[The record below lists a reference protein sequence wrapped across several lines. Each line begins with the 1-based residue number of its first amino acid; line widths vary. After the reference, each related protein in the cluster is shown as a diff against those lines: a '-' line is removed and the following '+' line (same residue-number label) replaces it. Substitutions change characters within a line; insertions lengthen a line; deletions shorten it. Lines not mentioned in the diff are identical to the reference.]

1 MNNARHQ
8 TASHSSD
15 FLKPDSPLSVSEHRR
30 PATSPP
36 QKGCV
41 SYNLQAQDNF
51 EGLGTVGQPVHLT
64 LDLKVPPRHAGIHRV
79 PVLKLEKVKVKFDDM
94 VKCGKLKKADQPTN
108 WRSNMTV
115 RENVLSNG
123 TTEVCLDPSQ
133 TLNKAMIILGY
144 QIPTIQ
150 EILPRLSLEKHKNF
164 SIFNTLDG
172 LTQVVLT
179 DESSLLT
186 TPWGRYC

>member
-1 MNNARHQ
+1 M
-8 TASHSSD
+8 
-15 FLKPDSPLSVSEHRR
+15 
-30 PATSPP
+30 
-36 QKGCV
+36 C
-41 SYNLQAQDNF
+41 
-51 EGLGTVGQPVHLT
+51 QPVHLT

-108 WRSNMTV
+108 WCSNMTV
-115 RENVLSNG
+115 REKVLPNG
-123 TTEVCLDPSQ
+123 TTKVCLDPSQ

-144 QIPTIQ
+144 QIATIQ
-150 EILPRLSLEKHKNF
+150 EILPRLRLEKHKNF

-186 TPWGRYC
+186 TPWVDIAGSAFLMVLVVLRRNWAATKLFGTSHTIG